1 MLDTGSHG
9 IYLPCMTQLSPYL
22 TAEQVAERFD
32 VTAETAREW
41 ARTGKVPAIRL
52 PGGGHYRFRR
62 EDIEAIERGET
73 PASAA

>member
-1 MLDTGSHG
+1 MLDTGSCG
-9 IYLPCMTQLSPYL
+9 IYGLCMTQLSPFL

-41 ARTGKVPAIRL
+41 ARTGKVPAVRT
-52 PGGGHYRFRR
+52 PGGHYRFRR